1 MGIKEE
7 LDVAINHLKKS
18 DPILSEIIGRIGRC
32 EVRSMSNTFESLA
45 RIIAGQQLSS
55 RAADSIFARVKALNG
70 TKPLSPSVILKL
82 SEEQL
87 RGAGLSNAK
96 TRSIRDLAA
105 HVDSRR
111 LQIKKLE
118 AMETE
123 AVMAKITAVKGMGPW
138 SAEMY
143 LMFVLNRHDV
153 FPIRDLGIRKAMVLH
168 YGRRISE
175 AKMLKIAEKWRP
187 YRTIASLYLWRSLDS
202 TPKSEAPRTKKS

>member
-7 LDVAINHLKKS
+7 MKVAIGHLKKS
-18 DPILSEIIGRIGRC
+18 DPIMSEIIGRIGRC
-32 EVRSMSNTFESLA
+32 DVRSMPNTFESLA

-55 RAADSIFARVKALNG
+55 KAADSIFGRVKALNG

-82 SEEQL
+82 GEEQL

-105 HVDSRR
+105 HVNSRK

-118 AMETE
+118 AMETD
-123 AVMAKITAVKGMGPW
+123 AVIAKITAVKGMGPW

-153 FPIRDLGIRKAMVLH
+153 FPIRDLGIRKAMMLH

-175 AKMLKIAEKWRP
+175 KRMLKIAEAWRP
-187 YRTIASLYLWRSLDS
+187 YRTVASLYLWRSLEVVPGPERS
-202 TPKSEAPRTKKS
+202 SKNT

>member
-7 LDVAINHLKKS
+7 MKVAIGHLKKS
-18 DPILSEIIGRIGRC
+18 DPIMSEIIGRIGRC
-32 EVRSMSNTFESLA
+32 DVRSMPNTFESLA

-55 RAADSIFARVKALNG
+55 KAADSIFGRVKALNG

-82 SEEQL
+82 GEEQL

-105 HVDSRR
+105 HVNSRK

-118 AMETE
+118 AMETD
-123 AVMAKITAVKGMGPW
+123 AVIAKITAVKGMGPW

-153 FPIRDLGIRKAMVLH
+153 FPIRDLGIRKAMMLH

-175 AKMLKIAEKWRP
+175 KRMRKIAEAWRP
-187 YRTIASLYLWRSLDS
+187 YRTVASLYLWRSLEVVPGPERS
-202 TPKSEAPRTKKS
+202 SKNT